1 MISERTQMTGRVA
14 QAHMLQLFCLKME
27 TGSFGLEEHLFR
39 LFKKSIKYALV
50 TLMFIL
56 GLTWALF

>member
-1 MISERTQMTGRVA
+1 MTGRVA

-56 GLTWALF
+56 GLT